1 MKNVFLALCL
11 FGVLLPSSQF
21 VPWFLDHGPDIRLF
35 FEELFSTKIGVFFGM
50 DVIVSAVVLF
60 AFIFQEGRRLEMRR
74 LWISVLAT
82 LSAGVSFACPTSS
95 GRRLCFAASCWLRRG
110 TGRSCLLFLWR
121 VRGGLRLFRRPI
133 SGRV

>member
-74 LWISVLAT
+74 LWIPVLAT
-82 LSAGVSFACPTSS
+82 LSVGVSFGFP
-95 GRRLCFAASCWLRRG
+95 
-110 TGRSCLLFLWR
+110 LFLYMR
-121 VRGGLRLFRRPI
+121 ECRKD
-133 SGRV
+133 GRE